1 MKSRS
6 VKNTMRV
13 MCLLLVLFTSVV
25 LGATSIFSIKSTT
38 DMAVS
43 EYENAMDAGYD
54 TEIKSEVQTVIAVL
68 QAEYDRF
75 QSGELTEEEAKEEA
89 KEIVRAMRY
98 RDDGSG
104 YFWIDDTDY
113 NLVMHPILVEQEGT
127 NRYELEDQN
136 GVMIT
141 QEIIKACTGAEGGG
155 YNEFYFTKADGV
167 TVAPKVAYSQLFEP
181 WGWAVSTGNY
191 VDDMQAE
198 MADVEERI
206 AQKFTMLCIVI
217 VIMVIVMLGMAVF
230 WAGLFGRQLCRPLEA
245 IQNLASRLSEGDL
258 TTAVDVAEKN
268 ELGVTADALNTAQ
281 EHIVSLISNINTA
294 SEDLKMALQ
303 SFTGNFTAM
312 EESIGNVAIAVNE
325 IAENSTTQAGS
336 TTEASNGIMTIA
348 EGIERTTNEM
358 QELVENANQ
367 MQDYSEKSLANL
379 LELIETSHKTE
390 EDINSMYAQ
399 TENTNA
405 SVTKISNAATLIS
418 EIADQTNLLSLNA
431 SIEAARAGEAGRGFA
446 VVAEEIGSL
455 ATQSAG
461 TAREI
466 NNIIGELT
474 ENSEKSMGIMVQMN
488 EASKKQVE
496 ALNHTGE
503 MFRDLRRALESCTNS
518 IRIVTDIVNTANEE
532 RRKVTESIEVLMHL
546 ATDNAASTQE
556 TSSMTTELEGTVEK
570 SNDIIQKLEGD
581 MQILSDNM
589 QRFHL

>member
-1 MKSRS
+1 MKSKS
-6 VKNTMRV
+6 VKNTMRM

-294 SEDLKMALQ
+294 SEDLKLALRRLPEISRRWRSPLAMWRSQ
-303 SFTGNFTAM
+303 ST
-312 EESIGNVAIAVNE
+312 
-325 IAENSTTQAGS
+325 
-336 TTEASNGIMTIA
+336 
-348 EGIERTTNEM
+348 R
-358 QELVENANQ
+358 L
-367 MQDYSEKSLANL
+367 
-379 LELIETSHKTE
+379 
-390 EDINSMYAQ
+390 
-399 TENTNA
+399 
-405 SVTKISNAATLIS
+405 
-418 EIADQTNLLSLNA
+418 
-431 SIEAARAGEAGRGFA
+431 RR
-446 VVAEEIGSL
+446 
-455 ATQSAG
+455 
-461 TAREI
+461 TAR
-466 NNIIGELT
+466 
-474 ENSEKSMGIMVQMN
+474 
-488 EASKKQVE
+488 
-496 ALNHTGE
+496 
-503 MFRDLRRALESCTNS
+503 RRRAL
-518 IRIVTDIVNTANEE
+518 
-532 RRKVTESIEVLMHL
+532 RRRRPTVL
-546 ATDNAASTQE
+546 
-556 TSSMTTELEGTVEK
+556 
-570 SNDIIQKLEGD
+570 
-581 MQILSDNM
+581 
-589 QRFHL
+589 

>member
-1 MKSRS
+1 
-6 VKNTMRV
+6 MRV

-141 QEIIKACTGAEGGG
+141 QEIIKACTSAEGGG

-455 ATQSAG
+455 ATQSAE

-503 MFRDLRRALESCTNS
+503 MFRDLRKALESCTNS
-518 IRIVTDIVNTANEE
+518 IRIVTDIVNAANEE

>member
-1 MKSRS
+1 
-6 VKNTMRV
+6 MRM

-141 QEIIKACTGAEGGG
+141 QEVIKACTSAEGGG

-217 VIMVIVMLGMAVF
+217 VIMAIVMLGMAVF
-230 WAGLFGRQLCRPLEA
+230 WAGLFGKQLCRPLEA

-303 SFTGNFTAM
+303 LFTGNFTAM

-348 EGIERTTNEM
+348 EGIERTTSEM

-379 LELIETSHKTE
+379 LELIKTSHKTE

-455 ATQSAG
+455 ATQSAE

-503 MFRDLRRALESCTNS
+503 MFRDLRKALESCTNS

>member
-1 MKSRS
+1 
-6 VKNTMRV
+6 MRM

-455 ATQSAG
+455 ATQSAE

>member
-1 MKSRS
+1 MKSKS
-6 VKNTMRV
+6 VKNTMRM

-141 QEIIKACTGAEGGG
+141 QEVIKACTSAEGGG

-217 VIMVIVMLGMAVF
+217 VIMAIVMLGMAVF
-230 WAGLFGRQLCRPLEA
+230 WAGLFGKQLCRPLEA

-303 SFTGNFTAM
+303 LFTGNFTAM

-348 EGIERTTNEM
+348 EGIERTTSEM

-379 LELIETSHKTE
+379 LELIKTSHKTE

-455 ATQSAG
+455 ATQSAE

-503 MFRDLRRALESCTNS
+503 MFRDLRKALESCTNS
-518 IRIVTDIVNTANEE
+518 IRIVTDIVNAANEE